1 MKELTT
7 YQLFC
12 KIRGETSIEPIGST
26 HSDEHRFKAQ
36 CETQELVSYLL
47 DDITNVAQTTGN
59 EYSIEEARN
68 EENNGLWYNSNN
80 EYVWGCKNCK
90 GEAKNLPMGYDE
102 RYHIDG
108 KNWFSSCSNKEDLL
122 HWYSK
127 EDAKYLIDN
136 GFVFTRYL
144 AVDYHEFELETVF

>member
-1 MKELTT
+1 MSKWLYRLE
-7 YQLFC
+7 
-12 KIRGETSIEPIGST
+12 S
-26 HSDEHRFKAQ
+26 
-36 CETQELVSYLL
+36 
-47 DDITNVAQTTGN
+47 
-59 EYSIEEARN
+59 RN
-68 EENNGLWYNSNN
+68 PNNGLWYNANN
-80 EYVWGCKNCK
+80 EYVWGCKDCK

-127 EDAKYLIDN
+127 EDAEYLIEN

-144 AVDYHEFELETVF
+144 AEDYHEFALETVFLKETCLAREEISFEELFKEKDA